1 MEKKQIKSAGGHR
14 QRMDRKHTPTL
25 RNWEKPNKP
34 ALRRFE
40 PNASIAMGW
49 GRLIFGHTFENH
61 EALFEAMLQEAPAH
75 RDITLYLRDPH
86 VILSMAP
93 DKFFLDPS
101 HTYRLWSYDYRPDK
115 SPPPQFS
122 IRRVSSR
129 EDIQHISDLYLSRG
143 MVPLD
148 REFIDSFH
156 PDKQRSYFEAET
168 AGGELV
174 GTVTGV
180 DHSEIFDDPE
190 NGASLWCLAVDP
202 KANTPGV
209 GEALVRHLVEH
220 YFTRG
225 RNYVD
230 LSVMHDNQEAIR
242 LYEKL
247 GFQRVP
253 VFCLKQKN
261 PINEPLFIAPRPE
274 QQLNPYA
281 MIIINE
287 ARRRGIGVEI
297 MDEHLPLFQLSLGG
311 RAICC
316 RESLTDM
323 TSAIA
328 MMRCDDKRLTYQA
341 LKAQGIRVPR
351 QYTAGE
357 EAHNHEILE
366 RLQRVVVKPARG
378 EQGRGISVDL
388 RTVAELDQA
397 IADAGR
403 ICPDVLI
410 EEYVQGG
417 DLRMIVIGFKFVAAA
432 VRRPP
437 EILGTG
443 RHRIESL
450 IEKYNRRRMAA
461 TGGESRVPMDEETRR
476 CVAAEGFALDEVLP
490 RDHSLVLRKTANL
503 HTGGTIHD
511 VTADVHPDLIAAAR
525 NTALALNIPVTGIDL
540 CVPDIKGPDYHVIEA
555 NERPGLANHE
565 PQPVAERFIDFLF
578 PETSATTGRID
589 RRYG

>member
-1 MEKKQIKSAGGHR
+1 MDKKQKKSAGGHR
-14 QRMDRKHTPTL
+14 ERMDRMHTPTL

-34 ALRRFE
+34 AFRRFKA
-40 PNASIAMGW
+40 NTSVDMGW
-49 GRLIFGHTFENH
+49 GRLILGHTFESND
-61 EALFEAMLQEAPAH
+61 ALFDTMSKEAPAH

-86 VILSMAP
+86 VILAMAP
-93 DKFFLDPS
+93 DKFFIDPS
-101 HTYRLWSYDYRPDK
+101 HTYRLWSYDYRTDK
-115 SPPPQFS
+115 MPPSHFS
-122 IRRVSSR
+122 IRRASSR
-129 EDIQHISDLYLSRG
+129 EHIERISELYKSRR

-148 REFIDSFH
+148 QAFISNFH
-156 PDKQRSYFEAET
+156 PDKERSYFVAET
-168 AGGELV
+168 ANGELV

-180 DHSEIFDDPE
+180 DHWEIFNDPE

-202 KANTPGV
+202 KANAPGV

-230 LSVMHDNQEAIR
+230 LSVMHDNREAIG

-253 VFCLKQKN
+253 VFCVKYKN
-261 PINEPLFIAPRPE
+261 PINEPLFIAPKPE

-297 MDEHLPLFQLSLGG
+297 VDEHVPLFQLNMGG
-311 RAICC
+311 RTICC
-316 RESLTDM
+316 HESLTDM

-328 MMRCDDKRLTYQA
+328 MMRCDDKRLTCQA
-341 LKAQGIRVPR
+341 LKRQGIRVPQ

-357 EAHNHEILE
+357 KTHHHDILE
-366 RLQRVVVKPARG
+366 RHKRVVVKPARG
-378 EQGRGISVDL
+378 EQGKGIRVDL
-388 RTVAELDQA
+388 RSTEELDQA
-397 IADAGR
+397 VADAR
-403 ICPDVLI
+403 RVCPDVLI
-410 EEYVQGG
+410 EAYMQGH

-437 EILGTG
+437 EITGTG
-443 RHRIESL
+443 RHRIETL

-461 TGGESRVPMDEETRR
+461 TGGESQVPMDAETRR
-476 CVAAEGFALDEVLP
+476 CIAAEGFALDDVLP
-490 RDHSLVLRKTANL
+490 LDRPLILRKTANL

-511 VTADVHPDLIAAAR
+511 VTADVHPDLIAAAE
-525 NTALALNIPVTGIDL
+525 NTAKALNIPVTGIDL

-565 PQPVAERFIDFLF
+565 PQPVVERFIDFLF
-578 PETSATTGRID
+578 PETASTPRSAQ
-589 RRYG
+589 